1 MACSDRADQAL
12 VGHRPGALRRR
23 STVTLILYGA
33 PLSPF
38 VRKAEV
44 VLREKNAAFESESV
58 NIMPM
63 PDWFKAISPARR
75 IPVLRDTEIG
85 KEGRAGTL
93 PDSSAICAFLERR
106 FPTPPLYPSDPFAHG
121 RAIWLEEWADSELA
135 GGIGM
140 GIFRPLM
147 FPRFQGKDPDVAT
160 AKAAWK
166 EKLPPLFD
174 YLESELESAGAAR
187 PEDARHLLGGA
198 LSIADVAIGVQ
209 LAQLEMVAGLPDVRR
224 WPRAVTYAE
233 RLIARPSFAPN
244 LAICR
249 KIVKERVNLN

>member
-1 MACSDRADQAL
+1 M
-12 VGHRPGALRRR
+12 
-23 STVTLILYGA
+23 TLILYGA

-44 VLREKNAAFESESV
+44 VMREKGIAFESESV
-58 NIMPM
+58 NILPM

-75 IPVLRDTEIG
+75 IPVLRDTSIG
-85 KEGRAGTL
+85 TEGRAGTL
-93 PDSSAICAFLERR
+93 PDSSAICAFLEKKQ
-106 FPTPPLYPSDPFAHG
+106 PNPSLYPSEPFAHG

-135 GGIGM
+135 SVIGL

-147 FPRFQGKDPDVAT
+147 FPRFQGKPPEVEA
-160 AKAAWK
+160 AKATWHD
-166 EKLPPLFD
+166 KLPRLFD
-174 YLESELESAGAAR
+174 YLEEELEGAGAAK
-187 PEDARHLLGGA
+187 PEDARHLLGGT

-233 RLIARPSFAPN
+233 RLMARPSFAPN

-249 KIVKERVNLN
+249 KIIKERVNLAK